1 MKEEEIYTVRI
12 LKKALKNLNKMPS
25 EIQEKFKL
33 LLKDLKNKG
42 AVQPNWKNYSK
53 LDGDKYHCHLSYSW
67 VACRTWK
74 KGTLLVEV
82 YYAGSREKVPY

>member
-42 AVQPNWKNYSK
+42 AVQPDWKN
-53 LDGDKYHCHLSYSW
+53 
-67 VACRTWK
+67 
-74 KGTLLVEV
+74 
-82 YYAGSREKVPY
+82 